1 MVIRPNA
8 AHNVLAIWILA
19 VLLCLGGCQKAQDFF
34 KTDRTRLLGPE
45 KVIRQPAGDGMP
57 INPILPSIGVVDQVD
72 ELVPDATFPQM
83 EDLEYSD
90 EDYVIGPSDIL
101 EVRILDLFQEG
112 LETPVQRQVTE
123 SGYIDLPLIPL
134 KIKAA
139 ERTKD
144 DLIQAIKDAYS
155 PEILLDPTVSVM
167 IVGRRQSTFSI
178 RGAVGR
184 PNTYSIIRPD
194 MRLMEALALAGDVVQ
209 QNIRY
214 IYIIRPE
221 RARRAGAGPPENQ
234 VEPGELPELPQLPEL
249 PGAPEPTTTT
259 LAPDEL
265 FTPAPEPTTTPL
277 APDELFAPAPEP
289 SVPEAEPTAP
299 SSPEP
304 AELETKQAVP
314 APEPQEPQPQ
324 PQTPDEAI
332 QELQQLVPSQGRV
345 TRPVHTEPPPLSE
358 LFCFSEMAELIG
370 GSSPHPARLGNEDG
384 EGPDYEWSYTNG
396 RWIRAP
402 VAPTVATE
410 PVTRPVVPTRPAIE
424 TAPVEPVVPEP
435 VVPLPPPAPAPLEA
449 ADPFGWLAMDKTGL
463 ARIIAINL
471 RQLNMGDPRMNIVI
485 RDDDIIQVPW
495 LDVGEYYVMG
505 EVISP
510 GVYRLSGR
518 RITIKQAV
526 ASAGNMNL
534 LAWPENAILIRRVG
548 YYQEQTI
555 PLNLEA
561 MFRGDEPDIFL
572 KPDDMICV
580 GTDVRSIFYAVVRN
594 AFRMTYGFGFIYDR
608 NFSDP
613 VFLTPKSNRFTR
625 L

>member
-1 MVIRPNA
+1 M
-8 AHNVLAIWILA
+8 
-19 VLLCLGGCQKAQDFF
+19 AQDFF

-45 KVIRQPAGDGMP
+45 KVVRQPAGDGMP

-72 ELVPDATFPQM
+72 ELVPNATFPQM

-123 SGYIDLPLIPL
+123 SGYIDLPLVPQR
-134 KIKAA
+134 IKAA
-139 ERTKD
+139 DRTKD
-144 DLIQAIKDAYS
+144 KLIQVIKDSYS

-167 IVGRRQSTFSI
+167 VIARRQSTFSI
-178 RGAVGR
+178 RGAVDR
-184 PNTYSIIRPD
+184 PNTYNIIRPD

-221 RARRAGAGPPENQ
+221 RARRAGARPPEIEL
-234 VEPGELPELPQLPEL
+234 EPGELPQLPQLPEL
-249 PGAPEPTTTT
+249 PGAPEPTTTP
-259 LAPDEL
+259 LVPDEL
-265 FTPAPEPTTTPL
+265 FAPAPEPTMTPL

-289 SVPEAEPTAP
+289 SVPQAEPTAP

-304 AELETKQAVP
+304 TEPETKQAVP
-314 APEPQEPQPQ
+314 APEPQEPKPQ
-324 PQTPDEAI
+324 PQTRDEAI
-332 QELQQLVPSQGRV
+332 QELEQLVPSPGRV
-345 TRPVHTEPPPLSE
+345 SKPVHTEPPPLSE

-370 GSSPHPARLGNEDG
+370 GSSPRPARLGDEDG
-384 EGPDYEWSYTNG
+384 EAPDYEWTYTNG

-402 VAPTVATE
+402 VAPTAATE

-424 TAPVEPVVPEP
+424 TAPAEPVAPEP
-435 VVPLPPPAPAPLEA
+435 PVAGPPPAPAPLEA
-449 ADPFGWLAMDKTGL
+449 DDPFGWLAMDKTGL

-485 RDDDIIQVPW
+485 RDNDIIQVPW

-505 EVISP
+505 EVSHP
-510 GVYRLSGR
+510 GVFRLSGR
-518 RITIKQAV
+518 RVTVKQAV
-526 ASAGNMNL
+526 TSAGNMNL

-548 YYQEQTI
+548 HYQEQTI
-555 PLNLEA
+555 PLNIEA
-561 MFRGDEPDIFL
+561 MFRGEEPDIFL

-608 NFSDP
+608 NFSEP
-613 VFLTPKSNRFTR
+613 LLYGTPRSNRFTR